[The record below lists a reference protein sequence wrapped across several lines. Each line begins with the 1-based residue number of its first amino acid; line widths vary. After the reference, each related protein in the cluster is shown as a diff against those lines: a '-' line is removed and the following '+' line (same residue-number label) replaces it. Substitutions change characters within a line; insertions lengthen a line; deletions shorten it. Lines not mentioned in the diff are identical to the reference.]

1 MTEETKIPLP
11 GEDDALKVP
20 EFLKSKGWFDEN
32 IDDDFL
38 NFEDP
43 YKPPRYTLCR
53 YGIPF
58 AKPSRR
64 HLIPVNQ
71 GQGRARRAAKDS
83 RREPIIL
90 D

>member
-1 MTEETKIPLP
+1 MAEETKIPLP

-53 YGIPF
+53 YGIT
-58 AKPSRR
+58 SS
-64 HLIPVNQ
+64 
-71 GQGRARRAAKDS
+71 AAS
-83 RREPIIL
+83 LVTERL
-90 D
+90 A